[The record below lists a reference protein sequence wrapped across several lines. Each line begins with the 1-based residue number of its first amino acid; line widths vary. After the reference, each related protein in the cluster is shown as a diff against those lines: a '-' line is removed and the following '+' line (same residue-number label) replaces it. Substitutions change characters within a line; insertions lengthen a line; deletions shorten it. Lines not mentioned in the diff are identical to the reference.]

1 MLIGD
6 VAMPYVVGWRPFD
19 DRTGGQK
26 RFGAGEEVDDPRM
39 WATLLEQ
46 HLGPPCFC
54 RTRIPSCC
62 VPHGSFT
69 MYFRLFLCLPA
80 PGESRH
86 SRRADREADGTR
98 ARVRRRRDR
107 HRPREGSRDCSK
119 EVLRLFAI
127 PVAGMRKDRRN
138 DPAATGVARD
148 RNAGEGASRLPCRS
162 AGQGHTSRPDATA
175 DIGSSVR

>member
-62 VPHGSFT
+62 VPRGSFT
-69 MYFRLFLCLPA
+69 IYFRLFLCLPA

-98 ARVRRRRDR
+98 VRVRRLRDC
-107 HRPREGSRDCSK
+107 HRPREGSMGCSK

-127 PVAGMRKDRRN
+127 PVAGTRKDRRN
-138 DPAATGVARD
+138 DPPRL
-148 RNAGEGASRLPCRS
+148 ASRGIGTPAGRRDNRGTRAGRTQRRTS
-162 AGQGHTSRPDATA
+162 AAAYVNEHR
-175 DIGSSVR
+175 